1 MCTIRVRGPCSS
13 RAREGAGELKG
24 KTKLKSLH
32 RRIPVGEAQP
42 LPEGGGGEK
51 KRVTCYFLCLGQ
63 RNLVK
68 VFRVLLALSASPPA
82 PVLPVVAWWGFPP
95 LGIAHR
101 CFLLAQRELKCGG
114 SGMAPAAVV
123 LIYCVYGLHVC

>member
-1 MCTIRVRGPCSS
+1 M
-13 RAREGAGELKG
+13 
-24 KTKLKSLH
+24 
-32 RRIPVGEAQP
+32 
-42 LPEGGGGEK
+42 
-51 KRVTCYFLCLGQ
+51 TCYFLCLGQ

-123 LIYCVYGLHVC
+123 SIVSMVCMSASGKLYALCSEVWKTSAQRGIESAVLWTQINSYMTGFAPIHTSPHPQQW

>member
-1 MCTIRVRGPCSS
+1 MSTIRVRGPCGS

-24 KTKLKSLH
+24 KMKLKSLH
-32 RRIPVGEAQP
+32 RRIPVGEALP
-42 LPEGGGGEK
+42 LPKGGGW
-51 KRVTCYFLCLGQ
+51 KRVTCYFLCPGH

-68 VFRVLLALSASPPA
+68 IFIALLALSASPPA

-95 LGIAHR
+95 LGVAHR
-101 CFLLAQRELKCGG
+101 CFLLAQREPKCGG
-114 SGMAPAAVV
+114 SGMAPTAVE